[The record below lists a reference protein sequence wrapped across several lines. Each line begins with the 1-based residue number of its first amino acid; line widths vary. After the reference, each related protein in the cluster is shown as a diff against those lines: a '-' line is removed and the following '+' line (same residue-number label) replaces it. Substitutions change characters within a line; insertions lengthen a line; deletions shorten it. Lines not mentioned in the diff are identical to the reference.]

1 MDLIV
6 DANEIFAAL
15 IKESKAYELIFDER
29 LHLFT
34 TEFFF
39 AEFKEH
45 SEEIREKTEK
55 TEEELNHLLDV
66 LKKKIMLVH
75 MEELLPYVG
84 EAEKISPDPDDV
96 AYIALALKLKCAI
109 WSQDR
114 KLKEKQSKVKVY
126 STKDLVKLFQMN
138 NSFTI
143 NFMYL
148 LM

>member
-1 MDLIV
+1 MDLVV

-15 IKESKAYELIFDER
+15 IKESKTHELIFDER

-39 AEFKEH
+39 TEFKKH
-45 SEEIREKTEK
+45 SEEIKEKTEK

-66 LKKKIMLVH
+66 LKKKITLIPL
-75 MEELLPYVG
+75 EELLPYVD
-84 EAEKISPDPDDV
+84 EAKKISPDPDDV

-114 KLKEKQSKVKVY
+114 KLKEKQDKVQVY
-126 STKDLVKLFQMN
+126 STEDLVRMF
-138 NSFTI
+138 
-143 NFMYL
+143 
-148 LM
+148 

>member
-1 MDLIV
+1 MDLVV

-15 IKESKAYELIFDER
+15 IKESKTHELIFDER

-39 AEFKEH
+39 TEFKKH
-45 SEEIREKTEK
+45 SKEIQKKTEK
-55 TEEELNHLLDV
+55 TEEELNNLLDV
-66 LKKKIMLVH
+66 LKKKIILVPL
-75 MEELLPYVG
+75 EELLPYLD

-114 KLKEKQSKVKVY
+114 KLKEKQNKVQVY
-126 STKDLVKLFQMN
+126 STEDLVRIF
-138 NSFTI
+138 
-143 NFMYL
+143 
-148 LM
+148 